1 MNLKKYIDW
10 LDSSIRF
17 NSPMSKN
24 SLKEIRDTL
33 IIIQEDCN
41 DVKEIS
47 NLDAEETANLFVK
60 KRELFT

>member
-17 NSPMSKN
+17 NSPMSKD
-24 SLKEIRDTL
+24 SLKEMRDTL
-33 IIIQEDCN
+33 ITIQENWN
-41 DVKEIS
+41 DADETA
-47 NLDAEETANLFVK
+47 NLDADETANLFVK

>member
-17 NSPMSKN
+17 NSQMSKD
-24 SLKEIRDTL
+24 SLKEMRDTL
-33 IIIQEDCN
+33 ITIQENWN
-41 DVKEIS
+41 DA
-47 NLDAEETANLFVK
+47 DETANLFVK